1 MPALKPLTILLVE
14 DELELRRETAAF
26 LELYF
31 DNVLQAG
38 HGGEALT
45 LFAAHQPDL
54 VVSDIRMPVMDGLE
68 LAVRLKELAPD
79 IPVLFCT
86 AFTETTYLLKAI
98 ELGVAAFVRKPVD
111 VDELLAAIDKA
122 AVPVLQRREIRGLS
136 DELTAS
142 LTAQMGKTPQQLA
155 VAEQVARVA
164 RTPFSVLL
172 QGETGS
178 GKSRLADMIHT
189 VSPRRKAP
197 FVTVQLGAIPIH
209 LAESELFGHRK
220 GAFTGADR
228 DRPGLVETAQG
239 GTLFLDDIDACP
251 QAIQAKLLRFAEF
264 KRFTPVGGTVETT
277 VDLRIIASSNRDLQ
291 EEVRAGRFREDL
303 YYRLA
308 DVIIPIPPLR
318 DSRDAIV
325 PLALKFLRETC
336 DALGRDLPVL
346 DEDARR
352 ALAEA
357 PWPGNIRQL
366 KSVLRRAAI
375 NAGAIIT
382 RNDLLAT
389 MDAPLP
395 STLPTTGGVAFCS
408 PPPFPCSMDCLEKWS
423 LEHALQFCDGKRMKT
438 AMMLGMNYYTFRRRL
453 AKHGITTGDGI
464 TAGEQ

>member
-1 MPALKPLTILLVE
+1 MTLKQLTILLVE

-45 LFAAHQPDL
+45 LFAERQPDL

-68 LAVRLKELAPD
+68 LAVRLKERAPD
-79 IPVLFCT
+79 IPILFCT

-111 VDELLAAIDKA
+111 ADELLAAIDKA

-142 LTAQMGKTPQQLA
+142 LTAQMGKAPEQLA
-155 VAEQVARVA
+155 VAEQVARAA

-178 GKSRLADMIHT
+178 GKSRLANMIHT
-189 VSPRRKAP
+189 VSPRREGP

-228 DRPGLVETAQG
+228 DRPGLVETARG

-251 QAIQAKLLRFAEF
+251 QAIQAKLLRFVEF

-277 VDLRIIASSNRDLQ
+277 VDLRLIASSNRDLL

-318 DSRDAIV
+318 NSRDAIV
-325 PLALKFLRETC
+325 PLALKFLQETC
-336 DALGRDLPVL
+336 DALGRDLPLL
-346 DEDARR
+346 DEDARC

-357 PWPGNIRQL
+357 YWPGNIRQL

-375 NAGAIIT
+375 NAGSLIT
-382 RNDLLAT
+382 RNDLLAI
-389 MDAPLP
+389 MDAPLTA
-395 STLPTTGGVAFCS
+395 TLPAAGAGAFCS

-423 LEHALQFCDGKRMKT
+423 LEHALRFCDGKRMKT

-453 AKHGITTGDGI
+453 AKHGIATGDGI
-464 TAGEQ
+464 AAGEQ

>member
-1 MPALKPLTILLVE
+1 MPALKQLTILLVE

-45 LFAAHQPDL
+45 LFAARQPDL

-68 LAVRLKELAPD
+68 LAVRLKERAPD

-111 VDELLAAIDKA
+111 TDELLAAIDKA

-178 GKSRLADMIHT
+178 GKSRLANMIHT
-189 VSPRRKAP
+189 VSPRREAP

-228 DRPGLVETAQG
+228 DHPGLVETAQG

-251 QAIQAKLLRFAEF
+251 QAIQAKLLRFAEL
-264 KRFTPVGGTVETT
+264 KRFTPVGGTVETM

-336 DALGRDLPVL
+336 DALGRDLPLL

-357 PWPGNIRQL
+357 DWPGNIRQL

-375 NAGAIIT
+375 NAGSMIT
-382 RNDLLAT
+382 RNDLLAI

-395 STLPTTGGVAFCS
+395 STLPATGAGAFCS

-453 AKHGITTGDGI
+453 AKHGIA
-464 TAGEQ
+464 AGEQ